1 MYIFYVFQI
10 GSVKITDQT
19 FAEAT
24 QQPGI
29 TFVAAKFDGILG
41 MGFKT
46 ISVDGVTPVFDTAV
60 EEHVVPKAVFSFWL
74 DRYVDI

>member
-1 MYIFYVFQI
+1 M
-10 GSVKITDQT
+10 KDQT

-41 MGFKT
+41 MGYDT
-46 ISVDGVTPVFDTAV
+46 ISVDHVPPVFQDMMKQGL
-60 EEHVVPKAVFSFWL
+60 VPAPIFSFYL
-74 DRYVDI
+74 DRWVYYILVLSILVLKIE

>member
-1 MYIFYVFQI
+1 M
-10 GSVKITDQT
+10 KDQT

-41 MGFKT
+41 MGWPE
-46 ISVDGVTPVFDTAV
+46 ISVDDVTPVFQDMWKQHLV
-60 EEHVVPKAVFSFWL
+60 NQNSFSFFL
-74 DRYVDI
+74 DR